1 MLVKGKNSRLMCE
14 IRTEKEKQERQYCN
28 ICGSGLAEHG
38 TERYN
43 EVTGEEIKSKH
54 CTNLNCE
61 RGCSSHVWIFLQGN
75 GNLLSRR
82 SHSF

>member
-1 MLVKGKNSRLMCE
+1 MCE

-61 RGCSSHVWIFLQGN
+61 RGCSYKGHQFKYFFSQTC
-75 GNLLSRR
+75 SRCGYDAD
-82 SHSF
+82 SYGL